1 MGPRVA
7 GPAAPVPG
15 TLLRRQDEEVH
26 DEVRTAAL
34 RSGELLGVGLGGG
47 DGGGAGRARGVRQS
61 SAGARHRVLG
71 EALKPAAQA
80 RSLRP
85 SDQGP
90 VSTGGPFV
98 ALSQDLAG
106 YYLID
111 CADLDEAEEIAR
123 HCPLGAGIEIRPVW
137 DGPS

>member
-1 MGPRVA
+1 MKFA
-7 GPAAPVPG
+7 
-15 TLLRRQDEEVH
+15 LLLFDPENYWESVSEE
-26 DEVRTAAL
+26 EMEAAL
-34 RSGELLGVGLGGG
+34 AEHAAFGSHLRE
-47 DGGGAGRARGVRQS
+47 RGIAFS
-61 SAGARHRVLG
+61 G